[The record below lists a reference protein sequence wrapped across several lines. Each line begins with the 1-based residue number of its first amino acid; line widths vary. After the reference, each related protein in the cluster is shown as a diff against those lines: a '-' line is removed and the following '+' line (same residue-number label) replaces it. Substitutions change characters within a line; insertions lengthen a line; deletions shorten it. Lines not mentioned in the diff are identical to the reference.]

1 MNYRRRVALG
11 LFFRIITGLAIL
23 WPVLA
28 SADTWPS
35 RTVTLIVP
43 FAPGGSA
50 DVTARLLAT
59 EFSDRLGQAFVVE
72 NQPGGGSVIGTRYVA
87 KAPPDGHTLLVTSSA
102 IAITP
107 HLNKLD
113 YDPAKD
119 LAPIGQI
126 MENRGVV
133 LVGPSSPLTSIQDL
147 FEAMKARPGQIS
159 YGSAGNG
166 SGTHLWV
173 VGMLY
178 EANLKAV
185 HIPYKGAGP
194 AKTGAISGEV
204 DFITDAIGAAMGQIT
219 GNQLRPLA
227 VLSAQRDESLPDVPT
242 LAETVLPGFEF
253 GSWVALFAPGGTPP
267 ETVDTIEAAMR
278 DVLDMPET
286 KELVK
291 RQGLIAAPST
301 PGDLAALV
309 DAESGRYADL
319 IKAAGLQ
326 PE

>member
-1 MNYRRRVALG
+1 VRFLS
-11 LFFRIITGLAIL
+11 RIIMGLAML
-23 WPVLA
+23 WPMLA

-50 DVTARLLAT
+50 DVTARLLASKL
-59 EFSDRLGQAFVVE
+59 SDRLGQPFVVE
-72 NQPGGGSVIGTRYVA
+72 NQPGGGSIIGTRYVA
-87 KAPPDGHTLLVTSSA
+87 KAQPDGHILLVTSSA
-102 IAITP
+102 IVITP
-107 HLNKLD
+107 HLNELD

-119 LAPIGQI
+119 LAPVGQI

-133 LVGPSSPLTSIQDL
+133 LVGANSPLTSIQDL
-147 FEAMKARPGQIS
+147 FEAMKAKPGQMS

-173 VGMLY
+173 VGMLHDSD
-178 EANLKAV
+178 LQAV

-194 AKTGAISGEV
+194 AKTGAITGEV
-204 DFITDAIGAAMGQIT
+204 DFITDAIGAAMGQIA
-219 GNQLRPLA
+219 GKQLRPLA
-227 VLSAQRDESLPDVPT
+227 VLSKERVESLPDAPT
-242 LAETVLPGFEF
+242 LAETVIPGFEF
-253 GSWVALFAPGGTPP
+253 GSWVALFAPAGTPP
-267 ETVDTIEAAMR
+267 QTVDAIGAAMR

-291 RQGLIAAPST
+291 RQGLISAPSG
-301 PGDLAALV
+301 PSDLAALL
-309 DAESGRYADL
+309 DAESRRYADL
-319 IKAAGLQ
+319 IEAAGLE

>member
-1 MNYRRRVALG
+1 MR
-11 LFFRIITGLAIL
+11 LFLRIIAGLAIL

-35 RTVTLIVP
+35 RTVTFIVP

-59 EFSDRLGQAFVVE
+59 ELSDRLGQAFVVE
-72 NQPGGGSVIGTRYVA
+72 NQPGGGSIIGTRYVA
-87 KAPPDGHTLLVTSSA
+87 KAAPDGHTLLMTSSA

-107 HLNKLD
+107 HLNDLD
-113 YDPAKD
+113 YDPTKD
-119 LAPIGQI
+119 LAPVSQV
-126 MENRGVV
+126 METRGVV
-133 LVGPSSPLTSIQDL
+133 LVGATSPLTSIEDL
-147 FEAMKARPGQIS
+147 FDAMKARPGEIS

-166 SGTHLWV
+166 SGTHLWAAE
-173 VGMLY
+173 MLHD
-178 EANLKAV
+178 AGLQAV

-194 AKTGAISGEV
+194 AKTGAMSGEV

-227 VLSAQRDESLPDVPT
+227 VLSAERDGSLPDVPT
-242 LAETVLPGFEF
+242 LAETVIPGFEF
-253 GSWVALFAPGGTPP
+253 GSWVALFAPAGTPP
-267 ETVDTIEAAMR
+267 ETVDAISTAMR
-278 DVLDMPET
+278 DILDTPEM
-286 KELVK
+286 KDLVK

-301 PGDLAALV
+301 PGDLAILL
-309 DAESGRYADL
+309 DAESRRYADL
-319 IKAAGLQ
+319 IEATGLA